1 MAGYDRPQRNDVR
14 RDRRSIRLPQFDYAQ
29 PGAYFVTIVTAGRIP
44 MFGTVDNGQL
54 RPSPAGEI
62 ARDGWAAIPAH
73 FPSVSLDAFVVMPNH
88 LHGILIHRGVGAR
101 HAVPIPRPAT
111 QVRHHTTALGVE
123 ADGRRVDVPGEGA
136 RHAVPLRD
144 GNGDIGWD
152 GTTDDGAVGGS
163 ERFGRPAVGTIPTI
177 VRSFK
182 AAVARQINV
191 GRGTPGAPVW
201 QRNYYEH
208 IIRNDESLRR
218 IRRYIADNP
227 RQWDLDRLNGSPL
240 GSR

>member
-1 MAGYDRPQRNDVR
+1 M
-14 RDRRSIRLPQFDYAQ
+14 
-29 PGAYFVTIVTAGRIP
+29 
-44 MFGTVDNGQL
+44 
-54 RPSPAGEI
+54 
-62 ARDGWAAIPAH
+62 
-73 FPSVSLDAFVVMPNH
+73 
-88 LHGILIHRGVGAR
+88 
-101 HAVPIPRPAT
+101 
-111 QVRHHTTALGVE
+111 
-123 ADGRRVDVPGEGA
+123 
-136 RHAVPLRD
+136 
-144 GNGDIGWD
+144 
-152 GTTDDGAVGGS
+152 
-163 ERFGRPAVGTIPTI
+163 GTIPTI